1 MEKFFVRIVY
11 LIVGMGVMFNM
22 GHSVWMNLR
31 AWAGEPRRE
40 EFKVMPQDR
49 PSDTGLSPLPET
61 EYGPALPPRTEIE
74 EKVFSNAETKYLSKS
89 RYVVES
95 TSVLGQRLVKS
106 APKWWDKYHPIL
118 KAADK
123 LSARLKKP
131 YSQMERRDFLA
142 DLDAIDGQ
150 FIATNEKVSDDI
162 RRFFGSLEV
171 AKILAG
177 KPPQTMSEDGK
188 ESLKK
193 LGEDLKAVELQTRE
207 SLWKHHILENP
218 NDKKNGW
225 SCRIVIRTLLADIRT
240 LLATTTARQE

>member
-1 MEKFFVRIVY
+1 MDGI
-11 LIVGMGVMFNM
+11 
-22 GHSVWMNLR
+22 
-31 AWAGEPRRE
+31 A
-40 EFKVMPQDR
+40 
-49 PSDTGLSPLPET
+49 
-61 EYGPALPPRTEIE
+61 
-74 EKVFSNAETKYLSKS
+74 
-89 RYVVES
+89 
-95 TSVLGQRLVKS
+95 
-106 APKWWDKYHPIL
+106 
-118 KAADK
+118 
-123 LSARLKKP
+123 
-131 YSQMERRDFLA
+131 
-142 DLDAIDGQ
+142 GQ